1 LEALRIPN
9 VGKVFRSFLMRK
21 EIALI
26 AGPRGWGDTKLSWLA
41 RVPREVKKLLGTEKE
56 TISFRTVK
64 SLWFGEITNP
74 DHHAAR
80 DVRRAAAIIEA
91 RKDAQEL
98 AAKYQ
103 TLVGAMNASADAN
116 LYSEQIARLERVARL
131 LCGEP
136 RS

>member
-1 LEALRIPN
+1 MLEKRS
-9 VGKVFRSFLMRK
+9 GVFCMRT

-26 AGPRGWGDTKLSWLA
+26 AGPRAWGDTKLSWLA

-64 SLWFGEITNP
+64 SLWFGEIENP

-80 DVRRAAAIIEA
+80 DVRRAAEIVKA
-91 RKDAQEL
+91 RNDAQAL
-98 AAKYQ
+98 AAKYK
-103 TLVGAMNASADAN
+103 TLVGAMNATN
-116 LYSEQIARLERVARL
+116 PGIYGEEIARLERVARL
-131 LCGEP
+131 LCGDD

>member
-1 LEALRIPN
+1 MLEKRS
-9 VGKVFRSFLMRK
+9 GVFCMRT

-26 AGPRGWGDTKLSWLA
+26 AGPRAWGDTKLSWLA

-64 SLWFGEITNP
+64 SLWYGTIESP

-80 DVRRAAAIIEA
+80 DVRRAAEIVKA
-91 RKDAQEL
+91 RNDAQAL
-98 AAKYQ
+98 AAKYK
-103 TLVGAMNASADAN
+103 TLIGAMNATN
-116 LYSEQIARLERVARL
+116 PGIYGEEIARLERVARL
-131 LCGEP
+131 LCGEG